1 MGFVSFCRLITENND
16 ILILA
21 QDPTQGLD
29 VTLLTVKDEYSIDF
43 TKQRNEFF
51 LVYSTMEAIVIY
63 LSIYQFIYPS
73 TSSKQ
78 NYFKILN

>member
-1 MGFVSFCRLITENND
+1 MGFVSLCRLITENND

-51 LVYSTMEAIVIY
+51 FSLQYNGSNSYLFVNLPVY
-63 LSIYQFIYPS
+63 LSIYQF
-73 TSSKQ
+73 KAKL
-78 NYFKILN
+78 F